1 MSDIFIIAAKRSAIG
16 SFGGSLKN
24 TTPIDLAIPVA
35 KAAIEQSGIQA
46 TIIDHAVYGHVIQ
59 TEARDMYSPRCISMG
74 SGLSE
79 TAPAFLVNRLCG
91 SGLQAIVSGI
101 QLIRL
106 GDARTVLAGGVE
118 VMSQGPYLLP

>member
-46 TIIDHAVYGHVIQ
+46 TIINHAVYGHVIQ
-59 TEARDMYSPRCISMG
+59 TEAKVD
-74 SGLSE
+74 
-79 TAPAFLVNRLCG
+79 V
-91 SGLQAIVSGI
+91 AINPGAVQVTGTGFAGPVPVVI
-101 QLIRL
+101 QGTNTLFVT
-106 GDARTVLAGGVE
+106 GGGGVR
-118 VMSQGPYLLP
+118 